1 MGAQGSFLQNVFP
14 AGVFARDVIP
24 PRTCFGPMVGQHCS
38 NVDLS
43 NWPEKDT
50 PQLWKVSAA
59 DLLYLVKKTKKTC
72 EIDSVLFLLQMYHN
86 NVLEF
91 YIVTTD
97 ENECN
102 WMMFVRRAR

>member
-1 MGAQGSFLQNVFP
+1 
-14 AGVFARDVIP
+14 
-24 PRTCFGPMVGQHCS
+24 MVGQHCS

-43 NWPEKDT
+43 DWPEKDT
-50 PQLWKVSAA
+50 PQIWKVSGGTSSE
-59 DLLYLVKKTKKTC
+59 LWFVEMMQRQTRF
-72 EIDSVLFLLQMYHN
+72 SLQMYHN

-102 WMMFVRRAR
+102 WMMFVHKARYGGGAERRVLRRRSMEE